1 MHIIRKVQNND
12 MMLNHEQYEIMYEEG
27 KRSGIPEGAFRRW
40 PYLIDSRIP
49 DFNKSIIESAITR
62 FNSEM
67 SGCFSIV

>member
-1 MHIIRKVQNND
+1 MILTQ
-12 MMLNHEQYEIMYEEG
+12 EQYEIMYGES
-27 KRSGIPEGAFRRW
+27 KRSRIPEIWAGRFRRW
-40 PYLIDSRIP
+40 PDRRLPYVIDSRIP